1 MTFSTNKIFIPLLLL
16 SLLSVGMIGCK
27 TKTTEKTEIKGKGP
41 GGRPNKL
48 MAEAYIV
55 RPQVF
60 ENEYVASGSLLP
72 NEELDIQSEVSGRI
86 TNISFKEGTNVRKGQ
101 TLVQLY
107 SQDIAAQIQK
117 LRAQRQLQVKTQQRQ
132 KQLLDMGG
140 ISRQEYET
148 TQTQVRSIDADIAFA
163 QAQLRSTRIVAPFD
177 GKIGV
182 RNVSVGAIV
191 SPTTVITTLQQVHQ
205 LKMDFTVPD
214 QYRRHMQ
221 NGKQVYFTVTEGN
234 DTLTGKI
241 SAVDPG
247 ADPNTRT
254 VRVRAIVPNA
264 NGALTAGSFARVIIP
279 FESEQNAIL
288 IPSQAVI
295 PTSRD
300 KQVAVVRGGKAALIP
315 VTLGTRTSDKIEVTQ
330 GLQAGDTVII
340 TGLMQV
346 KPGMEVKVTK
356 VSS

>member
-1 MTFSTNKIFIPLLLL
+1 MTSSTNKIFIPLIFIGLL
-16 SLLSVGMIGCK
+16 SAGTIGCK
-27 TKTTEKTEIKGKGP
+27 SKTTEKTQVKGGP

-48 MAEAYIV
+48 SAEAYV
-55 RPQVF
+55 VVPQVF

-72 NEELDIQSEVSGRI
+72 NEELNIQPEVSGRI

-107 SQDIAAQIQK
+107 SADIAAQVQK

-132 KQLLDMGG
+132 KQLLDIGG

-148 TQTQVRSIDADIAFA
+148 TQTQIKSIDADIAFA
-163 QAQLRSTRIVAPFD
+163 QAQLRATRIVAPFD
-177 GKIGV
+177 GRIGV

-191 SPTTVITTLQQVHQ
+191 SPTTVITSLQQVHQ

-214 QYRRHMQ
+214 QYRKYMQ

-234 DTLTGKI
+234 DTLSGKI
-241 SAVDPG
+241 SAVDAG
-247 ADPNTRT
+247 ADVNTRT
-254 VRVRAIVPNA
+254 IRVRAIVPNS
-264 NGALTAGSFARVIIP
+264 NGNLTAGSFARVIIP
-279 FESEQNAIL
+279 FESDRNAIL

-295 PTSRD
+295 PTSKD
-300 KQVAVVRGGKAALIP
+300 KQVVIVRGGKATMVT